1 MSEKL
6 KEFIEIPQEFVKDGQ
21 QVRPYL
27 YIRGFQLTSM
37 ILSTSVP
44 HPVHKTIAKRL
55 HTTVTATSVL

>member
-44 HPVHKTIAKRL
+44 HPVHKTIAKR
-55 HTTVTATSVL
+55 